1 MTTVPY
7 AQPLL
12 STDLP
17 DVELIHRGKVRDV
30 YRVGDDL
37 LLVAT
42 DRVSAFDVV
51 LPGGIPAKG
60 TVLTQLSC
68 FWFDRLQHVVSNHL
82 ISADVA
88 DFPERLR
95 PFADQLAGRSMYA
108 RRAERFDVECVVR
121 GYLIGSG
128 WRDYQRSGE
137 VCGIELPADLQQAA
151 RLPEPIFTPSTKA
164 DSGHDE
170 NVSVAQMAEMIGPE
184 WTERL
189 AEVSLRL
196 YTEAAEYAESRG
208 IIIADTKFE
217 FGLVGDELILIDE
230 ALTPDSSR
238 FWPAADYRTG
248 TSPPSYDK
256 EFVREYLSQLDWD
269 KTPPGPMLPDDI
281 VQRTSAKYHEAYEV
295 LTGTTLP
302 DFS

>member
-196 YTEAAEYAESRG
+196 YTEAAEYAGFVAVASETMSTLNDPGVAVFAAVAPSRPVFAESASTVAERAVKVPAVASALALLCR
-208 IIIADTKFE
+208 I
-217 FGLVGDELILIDE
+217 LSDELTCCS
-230 ALTPDSSR
+230 AL
-238 FWPAADYRTG
+238 WRT
-248 TSPPSYDK
+248 
-256 EFVREYLSQLDWD
+256 
-269 KTPPGPMLPDDI
+269 
-281 VQRTSAKYHEAYEV
+281 
-295 LTGTTLP
+295 
-302 DFS
+302 

>member
-1 MTTVPY
+1 MSTAP
-7 AQPLL
+7 APPPLL
-12 STDLP
+12 TTELR
-17 DVELIHRGKVRDV
+17 DVDLIHRGKVRDV
-30 YRVGDDL
+30 YAVGEEL

-51 LPGGIPAKG
+51 LPGGVPGKG

-82 ISADVA
+82 ISADVHE
-88 DFPERLR
+88 FPEALR
-95 PFADQLAGRSMYA
+95 PFADELAGRSMYA
-108 RRAERFDVECVVR
+108 RRAKRFDVECVVR

-128 WRDYQRSGE
+128 WRDYQRTGE
-137 VCGIELPADLQQAA
+137 VCGIELGPGLRQAD

-170 NVSVAQMAEMIGPE
+170 NVSVAQMAELIGEE
-184 WTERL
+184 WTARL

-196 YTEAAEYAESRG
+196 YSEAAEYAESRG

-238 FWPAADYRTG
+238 FWPATEYRPG

-256 EFVREYLSQLDWD
+256 QFVRDYLAGLDWD
-269 KTPPGPMLPDDI
+269 KTPPGPALPDEI

-295 LTGTTLP
+295 LTGTPLP
-302 DFS
+302 HFS

>member
-1 MTTVPY
+1 MTTVPT
-7 AQPLL
+7 AEPLL
-12 STDLP
+12 ATELP
-17 DVELIHRGKVRDV
+17 DVDLIHRGKVRDV
-30 YRVGDDL
+30 YQVGDEL

-51 LPGGIPAKG
+51 LPGGVPSKG

-82 ISADVA
+82 ISADV
-88 DFPERLR
+88 DEFPAMLR

-128 WRDYQRSGE
+128 WRDYQRTGE
-137 VCGIELPADLQQAA
+137 VCGIELPPDLQQAD

-170 NVSVAQMAEMIGPE
+170 NVSVAKMAEMIGPE
-184 WTERL
+184 WTARL
-189 AEVSLRL
+189 AEVSLQL
-196 YTEAAEYAESRG
+196 YSEAAEYAESRG

-217 FGLVGDELILIDE
+217 FGLVGGELILIDE

-238 FWPAADYRTG
+238 FWPAAEYRPG
-248 TSPPSYDK
+248 SNPPSYDK
-256 EFVREYLSQLDWD
+256 EFVRDYLSHLDWD
-269 KTPPGPMLPDDI
+269 KTAPGPVLPDDI

-295 LTGTTLP
+295 LTGTPLP

>member
-1 MTTVPY
+1 MSIAPP
-7 AQPLL
+7 AAPLL
-12 STDLP
+12 TTELN
-17 DVELIHRGKVRDV
+17 DVDLIHRGKVRDV
-30 YRVGDDL
+30 YAVGNDL

-51 LPGGIPAKG
+51 LPGGVPGKG

-68 FWFDRLQHVVSNHL
+68 FWFERLKHVVSNHL
-82 ISADVA
+82 ISADV
-88 DFPERLR
+88 DEFPELLQ
-95 PFADQLAGRSMYA
+95 PFAAQLAGRSMYA

-128 WRDYQRSGE
+128 WRDYQRTGE
-137 VCGIELPADLQQAA
+137 VCGIELQPGLRQAD

-170 NVSVAQMAEMIGPE
+170 NVSVAQMAEMIGEE
-184 WTERL
+184 WTARL
-189 AEVSLRL
+189 SEVSLRL
-196 YTEAAEYAESRG
+196 YSEAAEYAESRG

-238 FWPAADYRTG
+238 FWPATEYRAG

-256 EFVREYLSQLDWD
+256 QFVRDYLSELDWD
-269 KTPPGPMLPDDI
+269 KTPPGPALPDEI

-295 LTGTTLP
+295 LTGTP
-302 DFS
+302 MPHFS

>member
-1 MTTVPY
+1 MSTVPT
-7 AQPLL
+7 AEPLL
-12 STDLP
+12 ETELP
-17 DVELIHRGKVRDV
+17 DVDLIHRGKVRDV
-30 YRVGDDL
+30 YGVGDEL

-42 DRVSAFDVV
+42 DRISAFDVV
-51 LPGGIPAKG
+51 LPGGVPAKG

-68 FWFDRLQHVVSNHL
+68 FWFDRLQHVVDNHL
-82 ISADVA
+82 ISADV
-88 DFPERLR
+88 DEFPDVLQ
-95 PFADQLAGRSMYA
+95 PYADQLAGRSMYA

-128 WRDYQRSGE
+128 WRDYQRTGQ
-137 VCGIELPADLQQAA
+137 VCGIELPPGLQQAA

-170 NVSVAQMAEMIGPE
+170 NVSVAQMAELIGPD
-184 WTERL
+184 WTAQL

-196 YTEAAEYAESRG
+196 YSEAAEYAESRG

-230 ALTPDSSR
+230 VFTPDSSR
-238 FWPAADYRTG
+238 FWPADEYRPG
-248 TSPPSYDK
+248 TNPPSYDK
-256 EFVREYLSQLDWD
+256 EFVRDYLSHLDWD
-269 KTPPGPMLPDDI
+269 KTPPGPVLPEEI

-295 LTGTTLP
+295 LTGTALP

>member
-1 MTTVPY
+1 MTTVPTTE
-7 AQPLL
+7 PLL
-12 STDLP
+12 ATELP
-17 DVELIHRGKVRDV
+17 DVDLIHRGKVRDV
-30 YRVGDDL
+30 YQVGDEL

-51 LPGGIPAKG
+51 LPGGVPSKG

-82 ISADVA
+82 ISADV
-88 DFPERLR
+88 DEFPAVLR

-128 WRDYQRSGE
+128 WRDYQRTGE
-137 VCGIELPADLQQAA
+137 VCGIELPPDLQQAD

-184 WTERL
+184 WTARL
-189 AEVSLRL
+189 AEVSLQL
-196 YTEAAEYAESRG
+196 YSEAAEYAESRG

-217 FGLVGDELILIDE
+217 FGLVGGELILIDE

-238 FWPAADYRTG
+238 FWPAAEYRPG
-248 TSPPSYDK
+248 TNPPSYDK
-256 EFVREYLSQLDWD
+256 EFVRDYLSHLDWN
-269 KTPPGPMLPDDI
+269 KTAPGPVLPDDI

-295 LTGTTLP
+295 LTGTPLP

>member
-1 MTTVPY
+1 MTTVPTTE
-7 AQPLL
+7 PLL
-12 STDLP
+12 ATELP
-17 DVELIHRGKVRDV
+17 DVDLIHRGKVRDV
-30 YRVGDDL
+30 YQVGDEL

-51 LPGGIPAKG
+51 LPGGVPSKG

-82 ISADVA
+82 ISADV
-88 DFPERLR
+88 DEFPAVLR

-128 WRDYQRSGE
+128 WRDYQRTGE
-137 VCGIELPADLQQAA
+137 VCGIELPPDLQQAD

-184 WTERL
+184 LTARL
-189 AEVSLRL
+189 AEVSLQL
-196 YTEAAEYAESRG
+196 YSEAAEYAESRG

-217 FGLVGDELILIDE
+217 FGLVGGELILIDE

-238 FWPAADYRTG
+238 FWPAAEYRPG
-248 TSPPSYDK
+248 TNPPSYDK
-256 EFVREYLSQLDWD
+256 EFVRDYLSHLDWN
-269 KTPPGPMLPDDI
+269 KTAPGPVLPDDI

-295 LTGTTLP
+295 LTGTPLP

>member
-1 MTTVPY
+1 MTTVPTGK
-7 AQPLL
+7 PLL
-12 STDLP
+12 ATELS
-17 DVELIHRGKVRDV
+17 DVDLIHRGKVRDV
-30 YRVGDDL
+30 YQVGDEL

-51 LPGGIPAKG
+51 LPGGVPSKG

-82 ISADVA
+82 ISADV
-88 DFPERLR
+88 DEFPAVLR

-128 WRDYQRSGE
+128 WRDYQRTGE
-137 VCGIELPADLQQAA
+137 VCGIELPPDLQQAD

-184 WTERL
+184 WTARL
-189 AEVSLRL
+189 AEVSLQL
-196 YTEAAEYAESRG
+196 YSEAAEYAESRG

-217 FGLVGDELILIDE
+217 FGLVGGELILIDE

-238 FWPAADYRTG
+238 FWPAAEYRPG
-248 TSPPSYDK
+248 TNPPSYDK
-256 EFVREYLSQLDWD
+256 EFVRDYLSHLDWN
-269 KTPPGPMLPDDI
+269 KTAPGPVLPDDI

-295 LTGTTLP
+295 LTGTPLP